1 MDPRLTEDRIKPFR
15 LVKYFA
21 YSGLVFIFLVTLILS
36 LLNTHW
42 VKSMQRKKSEDYAH
56 VMIENLNHQI
66 FLQFIIPVGLMFNK
80 IQLSN
85 REQFERMDN
94 VVRSTM
100 HSFKVET
107 VNIYS
112 MDNEVS
118 YSFDQYLIGRKDY
131 GGTGYLQA
139 KSGHWNSR
147 LVQRGNFLQ
156 ILMGFPKE
164 VRLITFAPLRW
175 EPQLGKITGPIL
187 GVVEIVQ
194 DLSGDYKT
202 IFHIQIL
209 VLLTCTVLMGA
220 LFVVLVFVVKRGEGI
235 IQKRAMERLRLKERL
250 AHAERLS
257 SLGEMAAG
265 ISHEI
270 RNPLGI
276 IRSSAELLK
285 KKVAKIDP
293 QNTFPD
299 IIVEEAT
306 RLNRIITDFINYAKP
321 RDPNAALCRVE
332 EILEKNITYLE
343 AQNKEQGYVIKK
355 NFQNHLPEI
364 MADSAMLYQSFL
376 NILINAMQSMPDGGR
391 ILVDVRSNDHW
402 LTVHFDD
409 EGQGIPSD
417 NLDKIWDPF
426 FTTKEQGTG
435 LGLGIV
441 KNIIESHGGSIQII
455 NRPVRGTRVTIE
467 LPVKPVTNGKDRDRV
482 ETASDRGISEA
493 EGPKIS
499 DKLP

>member
-1 MDPRLTEDRIKPFR
+1 MEPKLTEDRIKPFR
-15 LVKYFA
+15 LVKYFVYA
-21 YSGLVFIFLVTLILS
+21 GLVVIFMVTLILS
-36 LLNTHW
+36 VLNTHW

-66 FLQFIIPVGLMFNK
+66 FLQFIIPIGLMYNK

-85 REQFERMDN
+85 REQFERMDT

-100 HSFKVET
+100 HSFKAET

-118 YSFDQYLIGRKDY
+118 YSFDKYLIGRKNY

-139 KSGHWNSR
+139 KSGKWNSR
-147 LVQRGNFLQ
+147 LVQRGNFMQ
-156 ILMGFPKE
+156 ILLGFPKE

-175 EPQLGKITGPIL
+175 EPQLGKITGPVL

-202 IFHIQIL
+202 IFQIQIL
-209 VLLTCTVLMGA
+209 VVITCTVLMGA

-257 SLGEMAAG
+257 SMGEMAAG

-285 KKVAKIDP
+285 KKIAKIDP

-299 IIVEEAT
+299 IIVEEAS

-321 RDPNAALCRVE
+321 REPNMTLCRLE
-332 EILEKNITYLE
+332 EIIDKNITFLE
-343 AQNKEQGYVIKK
+343 AQNKEQGCVIKK

-364 MADSAMLYQSFL
+364 MADSTMLYQSFL
-376 NILINAMQSMPDGGR
+376 NILINAMQAMPDGGR
-391 ILVDVRSNDHW
+391 ILVEISSNDRW
-402 LTVHFDD
+402 VTVHFDD
-409 EGQGIPSD
+409 EGQGIPSE

-426 FTTKEQGTG
+426 FTTKDHGTG

-441 KNIIESHGGSIQII
+441 KNIVESHGGGVQIV

-467 LPVKPVTNGKDRDRV
+467 LPVKPITNAKNTNLTQTQADQ
-482 ETASDRGISEA
+482 
-493 EGPKIS
+493 
-499 DKLP
+499 

>member
-1 MDPRLTEDRIKPFR
+1 MDPKLTEDKIKPFR

-21 YSGLVFIFLVTLILS
+21 YAGLVVIFLVTLILS

-56 VMIENLNHQI
+56 VMIENLNHQV

-85 REQFERMDN
+85 REQFERMDK

-100 HSFKVET
+100 HSFKAET

-118 YSFDQYLIGRKDY
+118 YSFDQYLIGRKNY

-139 KSGHWNSR
+139 RSGKWNSR

-175 EPQLGKITGPIL
+175 EPQLGKITGPVL

-194 DLSGDYKT
+194 DISEDYKT
-202 IFHIQIL
+202 IFQIQIL
-209 VLLTCTVLMGA
+209 VIITCTVLMGA
-220 LFVVLVFVVKRGEGI
+220 LFAILVFVVKRGEGI

-285 KKVAKIDP
+285 KKIAEIDP
-293 QNTFPD
+293 QNTFAD
-299 IIVEEAT
+299 IIVEEAS

-321 RDPNAALCRVE
+321 RNPNIALCRVE
-332 EILEKNITYLE
+332 EVVDKTITFLEVQY
-343 AQNKEQGYVIKK
+343 KEQDHVIKK
-355 NFQNHLPEI
+355 NYQNHLPEI
-364 MADSAMLYQSFL
+364 MADSTMLYQSFL
-376 NILINAMQSMPDGGR
+376 NILINAMQSTPDGGR
-391 ILVDVRSNDHW
+391 IRVEVSSNDRW
-402 LTVHFDD
+402 LTVHFDY
-409 EGQGIPSD
+409 EGQGIPPE

-441 KNIIESHGGSIQII
+441 KNVVESHGGSIQIV

-467 LPVKPVTNGKDRDRV
+467 LPVKPETHGKDADPAG
-482 ETASDRGISEA
+482 TAA
-493 EGPKIS
+493 EQ
-499 DKLP
+499 

>member
-1 MDPRLTEDRIKPFR
+1 MGPKLPEEKIKPFR

-21 YSGLVFIFLVTLILS
+21 FAGLSLIFLVTLILAM
-36 LLNTHW
+36 LNTHW

-56 VMIENLNHQI
+56 VLIENLNHQV
-66 FLQFIIPVGLMFNK
+66 FLQFIIPVGVMFGK

-100 HSFKVET
+100 HSFKVDA

-118 YSFDQYLIGRKDY
+118 YSFDQYLIGRKNY

-139 KSGHWNSR
+139 REGKWNSK
-147 LVQRGNFLQ
+147 LVQRGNSLQ
-156 ILMGFPKE
+156 IMLDFPKE

-175 EPQLGKITGPIL
+175 EPQLGKVSERIL

-194 DLSGDYKT
+194 DLSEDYKS
-202 IFHIQIL
+202 IFRIQIL
-209 VLLTCTVLMGA
+209 VIVTCTVLMGA
-220 LFVVLVFVVKRGEGI
+220 LFTVLVFVVKRGESI
-235 IQKRAMERLRLKERL
+235 IQRRAMERLRLKERL

-257 SLGEMAAG
+257 SLGEMAAS

-285 KKVAKIDP
+285 KKVARVDP

-299 IIVEEAT
+299 IIIEEAN
-306 RLNRIITDFINYAKP
+306 RLNRIITDFINYARP
-321 RDPNAALCRVE
+321 RNPKIAPCRVE
-332 EILEKNITYLE
+332 EVIDKNITFLE
-343 AQNKEQGYVIKK
+343 AQNKERGYVIKK
-355 NFQNHLPEI
+355 SYQNSLPEI

-391 ILVDVRSNDHW
+391 ILVEVSSSDHRV
-402 LTVHFDD
+402 TVHFDD
-409 EGQGIPSD
+409 EGQGIPSE
-417 NLDKIWDPF
+417 NLAKIWDPF

-441 KNIIESHGGSIQII
+441 KNIVESHGGSIQIV
-455 NRPVRGTRVTIE
+455 NRPVRGARVTIE
-467 LPVKPVTNGKDRDRV
+467 LPIKNQAVKTDEDR
-482 ETASDRGISEA
+482 ETRD
-493 EGPKIS
+493 
-499 DKLP
+499 

>member
-1 MDPRLTEDRIKPFR
+1 MDPKIPEEKIKPFR

-21 YSGLVFIFLVTLILS
+21 FSGLIVIFLVTLILS

-56 VMIENLNHQI
+56 VMIENLNHQV
-66 FLQFIIPVGLMFNK
+66 FLQFIIPVVMMTGK

-85 REQFERMDN
+85 KDQFERMDN

-112 MDNEVS
+112 MDNKIS
-118 YSFDQYLIGRKDY
+118 YSFDPAMIGRKNY
-131 GGTGYLQA
+131 GGTGYQQA
-139 KSGHWNSR
+139 RLAKWNHK
-147 LVQRGNFLQ
+147 LVQRGNLLQ
-156 ILMGFPKE
+156 ILLGFPKE
-164 VRLITFAPLRW
+164 VRLITFAPLRQ
-175 EPQLGKITGPIL
+175 ESKVGKISGRVL

-194 DLSGDYKT
+194 DLSEDYKT
-202 IFHIQIL
+202 IFNIQIL
-209 VLLTCTVLMGA
+209 VIITCTVLMGA

-257 SLGEMAAG
+257 SMGEMAAG

-285 KKVAKIDP
+285 KKVAKVDP
-293 QNTFPD
+293 ANTIPD
-299 IIVEEAT
+299 IIIEEAS

-321 RDPNAALCRVE
+321 RSPNFAGCRVE
-332 EILEKNITYLE
+332 EVIDKNITFLE
-343 AQNKEQGYVIKK
+343 AQINEQGYVIKK
-355 NFQNHLPEI
+355 NYQNSVPEI

-376 NILINAMQSMPDGGR
+376 NVLINSMQAMPDGGR
-391 ILVDVRSNDHW
+391 ILIEVSAGDHHV
-402 LTVHFDD
+402 TVHFDD
-409 EGQGIPSD
+409 EGQGIPPE

-426 FTTKEQGTG
+426 FTTKEMGTG

-441 KNIIESHGGSIQII
+441 KNIIESHGGSIQIV
-455 NRPVRGTRVTIE
+455 NRPVRGARVTIE
-467 LPVKPVTNGKDRDRV
+467 LPLKQKVVD
-482 ETASDRGISEA
+482 TADAGATTADSN
-493 EGPKIS
+493 
-499 DKLP
+499 

>member
-1 MDPRLTEDRIKPFR
+1 MTIKVSILISTMDPKLTEDKIKPFR

-21 YSGLVFIFLVTLILS
+21 YAGLVVIFLVTLILS

-56 VMIENLNHQI
+56 VMIENLNHQV

-85 REQFERMDN
+85 REQFERMDK

-100 HSFKVET
+100 HSFKAET

-118 YSFDQYLIGRKDY
+118 YSFDQYLIGRKNY

-139 KSGHWNSR
+139 RSGKWNSR

-175 EPQLGKITGPIL
+175 EPQLGKITGPVL

-194 DLSGDYKT
+194 DISEDYKT
-202 IFHIQIL
+202 IFQIQIL
-209 VLLTCTVLMGA
+209 VIITCTVLMGA
-220 LFVVLVFVVKRGEGI
+220 LFAILVFVVKRGEGI

-285 KKVAKIDP
+285 KKIAEIDP
-293 QNTFPD
+293 QNTFAD
-299 IIVEEAT
+299 IIVEEAS

-321 RDPNAALCRVE
+321 RNPNFALCRVE
-332 EILEKNITYLE
+332 EVVDKNITFLE
-343 AQNKEQGYVIKK
+343 VQYKEQGHVIKK
-355 NFQNHLPEI
+355 NYQNHLPEI
-364 MADSAMLYQSFL
+364 MADSTMLYQSFL
-376 NILINAMQSMPDGGR
+376 NILINAMQSTPDGGR
-391 ILVDVRSNDHW
+391 IRVEISSNDRW

-409 EGQGIPSD
+409 EGQGIPPE

-441 KNIIESHGGSIQII
+441 KNVVESHGGSIQIV

-467 LPVKPVTNGKDRDRV
+467 LPVKPETHGKDADPAG
-482 ETASDRGISEA
+482 TAA
-493 EGPKIS
+493 EQ
-499 DKLP
+499 